1 MRSHFDEQLAQLS
14 RELTEMGVWRHWMP
28 RSTRRSAILRVYV

>member
-14 RELTEMGVWRHWMP
+14 RELTCA
-28 RSTRRSAILRVYV
+28 RRSLRFPPRP